1 MSRPVNHAPKS
12 AWWHWLLPS
21 LVALGA
27 TLGGFAP
34 LQRLDLLAYDLL
46 SSMLPSS
53 AQTQRAVVVAID
65 ERSLQ
70 QLGRWPWPRR
80 VHAQLLDRLH
90 EAPPQAVAFAILFD
104 PPDRNDAEGDARFA
118 AAIARAGRVM
128 LPVAPMASN
137 GSGVLAAEP
146 ATEFAEAAAA
156 LGHVDVEIDP
166 DGLLRR
172 LYLRAGVG
180 ERRWPALAQGVS
192 ELVRADRD
200 APLPGLRS
208 DAGTASRGATWVR
221 DNEVLLHLDRDSPM
235 ERVSYVDV
243 LNDAALA
250 ARLAD
255 RVVFVGVTASGI
267 GGSFTTAP
275 AFGAAPI
282 AAVEFHARAYE
293 ALRAGETITPLG
305 RTAIALLALATI
317 GIGVATHR
325 RYRPRAPAGRLV
337 EALVLGLPL
346 LASAALMLVGKL
358 WFPPVG
364 ATLALAA
371 GYVLWAAARFRIT
384 WLDLFLA
391 RRRAEVTLNAV
402 ADGVISVDREGRI
415 EFVNPVGCTL
425 LGRDAARLVGQ
436 DLSAVLHEIE
446 VAGDVVQDALS
457 RCFAERGTI
466 HVGDPVRIGASGRVV
481 RVVVGPITGAGQAVE
496 GAVLALSDISES
508 VAAGEQLHHQA
519 THDAMTDLPNRVLVR
534 DRIGHE
540 IATAQRTGTM
550 VGVLFLDLDDF
561 KRINDSYGHAVGDR
575 VLCMVA
581 ARLKAACRAAD
592 TVGRWGGDE
601 FVVVLSDLPSDD
613 VIEHVARKLLA
624 ALSEPMNV
632 DGTSFHLTATIGIS
646 RGPQDGTDPDHLLGM
661 ADTSMYRIK
670 QRGGGSYGFG
680 SSSMTTLSRQ
690 RMEIE
695 TGLREALKN
704 GELVLFYQPQMQI
717 ENGTLTGFEALL
729 RWNRPGEGL
738 LMPGVFIPVAEESDL
753 ILQIGKWVFEE
764 VARQIRE
771 WIDDGLTVVPV
782 AINVSARQ
790 CLGNGLVDLVAST
803 IARHAIP
810 AGLLE
815 IEITETTAMKEVEH
829 VEWLLGQLNAI
840 GVRVALDDFGT
851 GYSSLSHLRRFP
863 ITVLK
868 IDQSFV
874 LGATRNGDDAA
885 IARAT
890 IALAHNLGLKVIGEG
905 VETASQRDFLAAQA
919 CDIAQGYFY
928 GRPNTAAMVR
938 ELMRPSHLSPSTEAR
953 RKSGQG

>member
-1 MSRPVNHAPKS
+1 MSRPANHAPKS
-12 AWWHWLLPS
+12 AWWHWLVPCLI
-21 LVALGA
+21 ALGA
-27 TLGGFAP
+27 TLGGFSP

-46 SSMLPSS
+46 SAALPAP
-53 AQTQRAVVVAID
+53 AQSQRAVVVAID

-70 QLGRWPWPRR
+70 LLGRWPWPRR
-80 VHAQLLDRLH
+80 VHAQLLDRLNA
-90 EAPPQAVAFAILFD
+90 APPQAIAFAILFD
-104 PPDRNDAEGDARFA
+104 PPDRSDAEGDALFA

-128 LPVAPMASN
+128 LPVAPAAAN

-146 ATEFAEAAAA
+146 AAEFAEAAAA

-180 ERRWPALAQGVS
+180 ERRWPALAQGVD
-192 ELVRADRD
+192 ERVRAQRD
-200 APLPGLRS
+200 GPLPGLRR
-208 DAGTASRGATWVR
+208 DAGTLPRDTTWVR
-221 DNEVLLHLDRDSPM
+221 DNEVLLHLDRDRPVQ
-235 ERVSYVDV
+235 RVSYADV
-243 LNDAALA
+243 LDDPALA

-267 GGSFTTAP
+267 GSSFTTAP

-282 AAVEFHARAYE
+282 TAVEFHARAYE
-293 ALRAGETITPLG
+293 ALHAGETITPLG
-305 RTAIALLALATI
+305 RTSIALLALAAI
-317 GIGVATHR
+317 GIGMATHR
-325 RYRPRAPAGRLV
+325 RYRRMGPVL

-346 LASAALMLVGKL
+346 LASATLMVVSKL

-371 GYVLWAAARFRIT
+371 GYVLWAAARFRLT

-391 RRRAEVTLNAV
+391 RRRAEVTLNAI

-436 DLSAVLHEIE
+436 NLADVLPQIE
-446 VAGDVVQDALS
+446 VSGTVLQDALA
-457 RCFAERGTI
+457 RCIAERGTI
-466 HVGDPVRIGASGRVV
+466 HAGDPVRIGASGRVV
-481 RVVVGPITGAGQAVE
+481 RVVVGPIVGAGKAVE

-508 VAAGEQLHHQA
+508 VAAGEQLQHQA
-519 THDAMTDLPNRVLVR
+519 THDAMTDLPNRALVR

-540 IATAQRTGTM
+540 IAMAQRAGTT

-561 KRINDSYGHAVGDR
+561 KRINDGYGHAVGDR
-575 VLCMVA
+575 VLCLVA

-601 FVVVLSDLPSDD
+601 FVVVLSDLPSDGA
-613 VIEHVARKLLA
+613 IEHVARKLLA

-646 RGPQDGTDPDHLLGM
+646 RGPQDSTDPDQLLGM

-670 QRGGGSYGFG
+670 QRGGGSFGFG

-704 GELVLFYQPQMQI
+704 GELAVFYQPQMQI
-717 ENGTLTGFEALL
+717 GDGVLTGFEALL

-738 LMPGVFIPVAEESDL
+738 VMPGVFIPVAEESDL
-753 ILQIGKWVFEE
+753 ILQLGKWVFEE
-764 VARQIRE
+764 VARQLRE
-771 WIDDGLTVVPV
+771 WIDEGLPVVPV

-790 CLGNGLVDLVAST
+790 CLGNGLVELVAST
-803 IARHAIP
+803 IARHGIP
-810 AGLLE
+810 ARLLE
-815 IEITETTAMKEVEH
+815 IEITETTAMQDVEH

-840 GVRVALDDFGT
+840 GVGVALDDFGT

-874 LGATRNGDDAA
+874 LGATGNSDDAA

-905 VETASQRDFLAAQA
+905 VETTSQRDFLAAQS
-919 CDIAQGYFY
+919 CDIAQGYYY
-928 GRPNTAAMVR
+928 GRPSTAALVR
-938 ELMRPSHLSPSTEAR
+938 ELMRPPRLAPPTEPR
-953 RKSGQG
+953 RVSG